1 LKHFEIRMKRP
12 LRILLIFLA
21 ILIALTLL
29 IGLFFF
35 YSVEDRVV
43 IERNQKSFENPEA
56 IERLD
61 SGRIKVDSL
70 NNYLT
75 KLLGKANVQG
85 LGISI
90 INNRNLVYQKYFGRR
105 NVQNNESF
113 NPGCIWYAASF
124 SKTIFADIVLQL
136 SEENI
141 IHLDSPIYKYL
152 PKPLYAYTTSTVQQ
166 ILGSNFYNYSE
177 LEGDDRYKRITA
189 RMCLSHT
196 SGLPNWR
203 WIEDDGK
210 LKIKFEPGTRYSYS
224 GEGMFLLQMVI
235 EELTGESFEEM
246 AIKRVFIPLGMDQ
259 SSFVWQRDYEDN
271 HAVGHD
277 INSNDLR
284 IQKTNVPNAAG
295 SLSIS
300 LEDYTKFF
308 IEILKQGKPRYTQLI
323 TPQVRIKSKQQFG
336 PNAWIDTNENDS
348 IQLSYG
354 LGFGLYETPFGKAF
368 FKEGHGD
375 GWQHY
380 AVGFPERGLGLIMMS
395 NSDQAESIFKELIE
409 FTTGNKSTP
418 WFWEGYIP
426 YDK

>member
-1 LKHFEIRMKRP
+1 MKRP
-12 LRILLIFLA
+12 LRLLLIFLA
-21 ILIALTLL
+21 VLIILSFLV
-29 IGLFFF
+29 GLFFYF
-35 YSVEDRVV
+35 SVDDRVV
-43 IERNQKSFENPEA
+43 IEPNQKSFENPEA
-56 IERLD
+56 IQRLD
-61 SGRIKVDSL
+61 STSIRTDSL
-70 NNYLT
+70 NNYIT
-75 KLLGKANVQG
+75 KLIAKANVQG

-90 INNRNLVYQKYFGRR
+90 IHNKALVYQKYFGKRD
-105 NVQNNESF
+105 VQNSEAF
-113 NPGCIWYAASF
+113 TPGCIWYGASF
-124 SKTIFADIVLQL
+124 SKTVFADIVLQL
-136 SEENI
+136 SEDNI
-141 IHLDSPIYKYL
+141 IHLDSPLYKYL
-152 PKPLYAYTTSTVQQ
+152 SKPLHAYTTSTVRQ
-166 ILGSNFYNYSE
+166 ILGGNSYNYAE
-177 LEGDDRYKRITA
+177 LEGDERYKMITA

-203 WIEDDGK
+203 WIEDDRR

-224 GEGMFLLQMVI
+224 GEAMFLLQMVI
-235 EELTGESFEEM
+235 EELTGKDFEDIARE
-246 AIKRVFIPLGMDQ
+246 RVFVPLEMQ
-259 SSFVWQRDYEDN
+259 HSSFVWQRDYEDN

-277 INSNDLR
+277 KHSNNLG
-284 IQKTNVPNAAG
+284 IQKSNVPNAAG
-295 SLSIS
+295 SLSTS

-308 IEILKQGKPRYTQLI
+308 IEILKQEKPRYKQLI

-354 LGFGLYETPFGKAF
+354 LGFGLYETPYGKAF

-409 FTTGNKSTP
+409 FITGNRYTP

-426 YDK
+426 YDE